1 MPRNCS
7 VCASKEAQKINELLF
22 SGTTFREITR
32 VTGISKSSLYRHRQ
46 HLPPQAVKAA
56 ERVKA
61 EEIAAI
67 TTGDT
72 DILSQAKD
80 LGSRAARLLNECE
93 NDKDRKHEI
102 AAMRE
107 ARGLLELQGRLMGAF
122 SPDTAVQVN
131 IDNRSITTSPEWPI
145 LMRVLAAHPEIKA
158 ELSTAIAEA
167 GL

>member
-1 MPRNCS
+1 MTKPCS
-7 VCASKEAQKINELLF
+7 ICASKQAQKINELLLN
-22 SGTTFREITR
+22 GTSLRKIAKITER
-32 VTGISKSSLYRHRQ
+32 SLSSLYRHRQ
-46 HLPPQAVKAA
+46 HLPVSAVKAA

-61 EEIAAI
+61 EEVAAI

-80 LGSRAARLLNECE
+80 LGSRAARLLRECE
-93 NDKDRKHEI
+93 ADKDRKHEI

-131 IDNRSITTSPEWPI
+131 IDNRSITTTAEWPV
-145 LMRVLAAHPEIKA
+145 LMRVLNRHPEIRD
-158 ELSTAIAEA
+158 ELTTAIQEA
-167 GL
+167 GI